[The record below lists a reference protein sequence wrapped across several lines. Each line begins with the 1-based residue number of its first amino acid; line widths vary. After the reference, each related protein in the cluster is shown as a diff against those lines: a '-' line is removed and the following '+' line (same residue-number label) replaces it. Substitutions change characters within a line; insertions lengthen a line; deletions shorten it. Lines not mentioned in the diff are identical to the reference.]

1 MEKCGGKE
9 EQCGWNSVVDRFWW
23 NTHSGTSKKAMVEQ
37 WNSDGGTVIVEQCG
51 GKVEQC
57 GGTVLVEQW
66 NSDAGTV

>member
-1 MEKCGGKE
+1 MV
-9 EQCGWNSVVDRFWW
+9 EQWNSVGGTLIVEQVKRRWW
-23 NTHSGTSKKAMVEQ
+23 NSVVEQ
-37 WNSDGGTVIVEQCG
+37 WNSDGGTVIVKQCG

>member
-1 MEKCGGKE
+1 M
-9 EQCGWNSVVDRFWW
+9 EQCCW
-23 NTHSGTSKKAMVEQ
+23 NTHSGTSKKAMAEQ
-37 WNSDGGTVIVEQCG
+37 WNSDDGTVIVEQCG